1 VAEAADEAA
10 ARLRGAHINFEG
22 ASTALSEA
30 SDREATRILG
40 AGIAFR
46 QEIQNVAAAG
56 ERGAE
61 RLRAAGSDMAEQGS
75 ELRSESNRLSQQIA
89 ALSKDLRHAID
100 DLSDQSKGSEAR
112 LLHLGEQLSRNA
124 GELEQLTERTSQ
136 AADTVGESYRRQA
149 EELRQISEQ
158 ARADA
163 ANIEESSAL
172 NRRKAFMRNMT
183 FVTERMNSLA
193 IDLDR
198 AMEKNIPE
206 DAWERYLDG
215 DRGIFARR
223 IVRNRDRFSLD
234 TIRANYEADDG
245 FREHVD
251 RYLFQFQEA
260 LEQAEENDPDD
271 ILAAVLLSSDVGK
284 LYMLMAKA
292 LGRLN

>member
-1 VAEAADEAA
+1 EAA
-10 ARLRGAHINFEG
+10 ARLRGAHISFDN
-22 ASTALSEA
+22 ASTALSET

-61 RLRAAGSDMAEQGS
+61 RLKAASADMADQGTD
-75 ELRSESNRLSQQIA
+75 LRGESNRLAQQIA
-89 ALSKDLRHAID
+89 ELSASLRQAVQE
-100 DLSDQSKGSEAR
+100 LSSSAKGSENR
-112 LLHLGEQLSRNA
+112 LAGLGEQLARNA
-124 GELEQLTERTSQ
+124 SELEQLTERTGQ
-136 AADTVGESYRRQA
+136 AADKIGESYRSQA
-149 EELRQISEQ
+149 EELRQVSEK

-163 ANIEESSAL
+163 ANIEASSVL

-183 FVTERMNSLA
+183 FVTEQMNSLA
-193 IDLDR
+193 VDLDR
-198 AMEKNIPE
+198 AIEKNVPE

-223 IVRNRDRFSLD
+223 IVRRRDSKSLD
-234 TIRANYEADDG
+234 AIRANYEDDLA

-251 RYLFQFQEA
+251 RYLTQFQEA
-260 LEQAEENDPDD
+260 LEQAEENDPED
-271 ILAAVLLSSDVGK
+271 ILSAVLLSSDVGK